1 MSFSCTSILA
11 LVLHLAT
18 IEKTNADVTLP
29 KTWTK
34 DFIITVSYTGSMD
47 GSSTSITFTFDS
59 CKYVQKSGMK
69 PKKEDSFVLTASERA
84 EILNKLHAFK
94 ADKIRSEIKISPV
107 DDGWST
113 LICFGNRCIEG
124 GTSATMSDADK
135 EQFNRVYDY
144 LEGFAAK
151 KVKR

>member
-11 LVLHLAT
+11 LVLHLANT
-18 IEKTNADVTLP
+18 ERTNSDVTLP

-47 GSSTSITFTFDS
+47 GSATSITFTFDS

-69 PKKEDSFVLTASERA
+69 PKKENSFVLTDADRA
-84 EILNKLHAFK
+84 EILKQLHAFK
-94 ADKIRSEIKISPV
+94 VDKIRSEIKISPV

-124 GTSATMSDADK
+124 GTSAAMSDADK

-151 KVKR
+151 RVKR